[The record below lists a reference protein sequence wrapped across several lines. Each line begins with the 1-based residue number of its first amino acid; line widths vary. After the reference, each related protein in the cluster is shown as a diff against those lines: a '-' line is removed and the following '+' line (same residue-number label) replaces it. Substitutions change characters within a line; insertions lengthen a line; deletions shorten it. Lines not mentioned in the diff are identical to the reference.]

1 LPRHKKFLHRRETR
15 PHHSLFLF
23 FAPFF
28 LQRTNP
34 RSLTM
39 TDVVQPD
46 PAQAISHL
54 GESLTQTAESQRLL
68 AKQAS
73 DFAKDESLRF
83 VNLRLERNGAAL
95 DKLQH
100 CAGLPGLIGVQQE
113 WMRDFLQDYTSQS
126 MRLMGAMRG
135 LTQNALSCAV
145 ETASDNIDR
154 MQQQAG
160 ETMNRAGEA
169 INQAG
174 EQMAHVA
181 QETNAYVQ
189 ETTH

>member
-1 LPRHKKFLHRRETR
+1 
-15 PHHSLFLF
+15 
-23 FAPFF
+23 
-28 LQRTNP
+28 
-34 RSLTM
+34 M
-39 TDVVQPD
+39 TDTLHPD

-54 GESLTQTAESQRLL
+54 GESLAQTAENQRLL
-68 AKQAS
+68 AKQMT

-83 VNLRLERNGAAL
+83 VNLRLERNGAAM

-135 LTQNALSCAV
+135 LTQNVMSCAV

-154 MQQQAG
+154 MKQQAG
-160 ETMNRAGEA
+160 ETMERASDA
-169 INQAG
+169 MNQAG
-174 EQMAHVA
+174 EQVTHMV